1 MTVTIQLPRIPAGA
15 IANIVGLLGLVGIVV
30 AVGGLTGN
38 WWWSLLTGGIFAVV
52 LSYVAQTHAAAEQD
66 AGRPVAVAEARR
78 AS

>member
-1 MTVTIQLPRIPAGA
+1 MKVTIQLPRIPAGA
-15 IANIVGLLGLVGIVV
+15 VANIVGLLGLLGIVL

-38 WWWSLLTGGIFAVV
+38 WWWSPLTGGVFATA
-52 LSYVAQTHAAAEQD
+52 LAYVAQSHAAAEQD